1 MSVIKKWILK
11 IYVNIKFIIKFWKTE
26 NSLSLNEAQKILHKF
41 YPKRNI
47 ALAQNVNYEPKYDL
61 MIIVPVYNAERF
73 LESCISSL
81 LGQQTQ
87 YSYYIVFVDDG
98 STDKSAMILDKYSQ
112 CNNIKIIHQQNMGI
126 SAARNI
132 ALKNICGNYLM
143 FVDSDDILPDNTIE
157 TLMNLAEEKNAD
169 IVEGQYKSF
178 ISDDEIDIH
187 KHERFQSSNLT
198 KLNGYAWGKII
209 SSEKLLNLAF
219 PKGYEYEDTIISTL
233 LIPSCKKI
241 YVTND
246 VTYYYRK
253 NEQGITSA
261 LYNRKSSID
270 TLYITLYCFAEALNR
285 NYKISVEDYL
295 KQVRLNWIRT
305 KNMPHD
311 VRKAIFIVEV
321 DFFEKNYK
329 IDKTIKKSNLLKLQ
343 KTLQKHSYL
352 GFKWIMNYWEI
363 LG

>member
-1 MSVIKKWILK
+1 M
-11 IYVNIKFIIKFWKTE
+11 
-26 NSLSLNEAQKILHKF
+26 
-41 YPKRNI
+41 
-47 ALAQNVNYEPKYDL
+47 
-61 MIIVPVYNAERF
+61 
-73 LESCISSL
+73 
-81 LGQQTQ
+81 
-87 YSYYIVFVDDG
+87 
-98 STDKSAMILDKYSQ
+98 
-112 CNNIKIIHQQNMGI
+112 
-126 SAARNI
+126 
-132 ALKNICGNYLM
+132 
-143 FVDSDDILPDNTIE
+143 
-157 TLMNLAEEKNAD
+157 
-169 IVEGQYKSF
+169 
-178 ISDDEIDIH
+178 
-187 KHERFQSSNLT
+187 
-198 KLNGYAWGKII
+198 
-209 SSEKLLNLAF
+209 LNLAF